1 MDGTSQATVP
11 CPEQARS
18 GWEQQQSDVVLGS
31 IGGVACWLCQGWSS
45 CSSLSRNPST
55 VASHTWASS
64 WSHAFVVWTR
74 LMSAKCSRPA
84 ATGGHACAPLSS
96 LNPQG
101 PIRAWDRGEA
111 LNRHVLRA
119 MDGWMDGQTAEFC
132 DYRNCQI
139 FWCSTCLLQLHRLCR
154 GSTDGLHLS
163 SHFKRTNRSH
173 VLTYKNTVDPVS
185 WAGKGCLD
193 IHFIAIIIFDH
204 FGHIILYLLNI

>member
-74 LMSAKCSRPA
+74 LMSARCSRLA
-84 ATGGHACAPLSS
+84 ATGGHACAPFVI
-96 LNPQG
+96 PEPTG
-101 PIRAWDRGEA
+101 PDTCLRQRRGTQQTCAES
-111 LNRHVLRA
+111 N
-119 MDGWMDGQTAEFC
+119 GWMDGWTDSRILWLQELS
-132 DYRNCQI
+132 D
-139 FWCSTCLLQLHRLCR
+139 LLVLN
-154 GSTDGLHLS
+154 LS
-163 SHFKRTNRSH
+163 SSTPQA
-173 VLTYKNTVDPVS
+173 L
-185 WAGKGCLD
+185 
-193 IHFIAIIIFDH
+193 
-204 FGHIILYLLNI
+204 